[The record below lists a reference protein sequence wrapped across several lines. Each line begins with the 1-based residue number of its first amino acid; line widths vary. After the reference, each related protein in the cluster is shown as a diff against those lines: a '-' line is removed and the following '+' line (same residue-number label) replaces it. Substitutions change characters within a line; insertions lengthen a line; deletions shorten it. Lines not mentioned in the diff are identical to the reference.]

1 MRVVT
6 FLHVPTSPYGAV
18 SIGSGRI
25 RTALE
30 SRGHTLDIMT
40 PDDLPGVRGLN
51 ARLHVLAYPFA
62 IAWWLWR
69 RRSCY
74 DLAVFHSY
82 AGWVFNLRKGGMKTI
97 TAFHGLE
104 PLYFAVQDHEARRQG
119 RSLSLRYRLTYG
131 PVMNLWLAL
140 TCRRSDRVLCL
151 NGDETRELIARRWA
165 RADQITRIA
174 HGAPDTAFVHDRVYP
189 ERAVRLLV
197 VSQWRE
203 EKGIR
208 FIAEAF
214 ADLVREG
221 RDLFL
226 VCSGSRVATPVVLET
241 FAPDVR
247 GKVLNIAELPNHE
260 LEAQYR
266 QADVFV
272 HASLSEGLS
281 VAQIEAMAAALPIVT
296 TRCGAAIDFLVDG
309 DSCLLVPMRD
319 SRALAD
325 AIRRLL
331 DDRAL
336 RERLGR
342 GAQAIAALELTLR
355 RTLDFLVDTYEATVR

>member
-1 MRVVT
+1 MRVVA
-6 FLHVPTSPYGAV
+6 FLHVPKSPYGAV
-18 SIGSGRI
+18 SIGYVRAQA
-25 RTALE
+25 ALE
-30 SRGHTLDIMT
+30 ARGHTLDIIA
-40 PDDLPGVRGLN
+40 PEDLPGVRRLN
-51 ARLHVLAYPFA
+51 ARLHVLVLPFV

-69 RRSCY
+69 RRPAY
-74 DLAVFHSY
+74 ELAVFHSY
-82 AGWVFNLRKGGMKTI
+82 TGWVFNLAKGRTKTI

-104 PLYFAVQDHEARRQG
+104 PLYFAVQEHEARRQG
-119 RSLSLRYRLTYG
+119 RSLSLRYRLIYG
-131 PVMNLWLAL
+131 SLMNVWLAL
-140 TCRRSDRVLCL
+140 TCRRSDRVLSL
-151 NGDETRELIARRWA
+151 NSDETGELIARRWA

-174 HGAPDTAFVHDRVYP
+174 HGAPATAFVGDRVYP
-189 ERAVRLLV
+189 ERAACLLV

-208 FIAEAF
+208 FIADAF
-214 ADLVREG
+214 VDLVREG
-221 RDLFL
+221 RDLRL
-226 VCSGSRVATPVVLET
+226 VCAGSRVATPVVLDA

-247 GKVLNIAELPNHE
+247 GRVLNIAELPNDE

-281 VAQIEAMAAALPIVT
+281 IAQIEAMAAALPIVT

-342 GAQAIAALELTLR
+342 GAQAIASRELTLG
-355 RTLDFLVDTYEATVR
+355 RTLDFLIDTYEATVR